1 MSVELNSED
10 IVVYFKKVQEVGE
23 VAFCFWNGHSIEV
36 LKENKELSEL
46 QAELLE
52 QINNRDSELKTVKE
66 INQDIPKTTSSEI

>member
-10 IVVYFKKVQEVGE
+10 IVVYFKTQEVGE

-66 INQDIPKTTSSEI
+66 INPDIPKTTSNEI